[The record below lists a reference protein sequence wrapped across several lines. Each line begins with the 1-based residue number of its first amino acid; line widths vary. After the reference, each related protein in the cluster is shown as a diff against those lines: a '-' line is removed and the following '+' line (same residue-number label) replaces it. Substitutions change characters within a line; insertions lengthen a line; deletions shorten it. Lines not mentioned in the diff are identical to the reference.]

1 MEDEELLEQYLCY
14 LNYVNSV
21 ESMVSDTYLI
31 PEVSEEEFME
41 EQ

>member
-1 MEDEELLEQYLCY
+1 MEDEELLEAYIDY
-14 LNYVNSV
+14 LNYVNTV
-21 ESMVSDTYLI
+21 ESMVNDTYLI